1 MSWLDDVLASL
12 QQGGAPAMPNS
23 ALGPSPFPEPPKAYT
38 PAEEAE
44 LAAGAREA
52 AGQRLIRANQR
63 RPSGPFGVPDMNSA
77 GVQLALEQA
86 PPGTGVP
93 VAPGTEFQPFSIAP
107 PSLKM
112 AKEMAAPPPPAT
124 SQGGAPPAMMPPGS
138 VPGMPAGPGAP
149 SPPPPAATDV
159 SAARRGAPM
168 GPAPEMPG
176 APEKSFGDR
185 LRELAPHMA
194 GLAAGMT
201 GEGWGLAARVQ
212 AQQQALG
219 QTQQQA
225 NLTARALLA
234 RGAPAE
240 EVAAAVRSPELLK
253 AMISKYFET
262 GKPLVVGG
270 HVVREKPGGG
280 LEVLGDFS
288 KDEKKANPVVKEF
301 TNPDG
306 SVIQKQWNPDKSTW
320 DAIPGFEKPGP
331 KDKDRRLS
339 VSDITKLSDEGG
351 RLAQVQG
358 FQSTFKPEFGGWK
371 SNSIGD
377 LVNQA
382 GRNLPESVVGKN
394 AAASAEWWQGYDRF
408 KNTVRHELFGSAL
421 TKTESDAFMRADI
434 GPGMTPDQI
443 RKNLATQRRI
453 VEGAMRRKGK
463 GLIGSTYDKG
473 AIAAAYGVDPG
484 FFDQEDAPAPARG
497 GSVDIGGKKINW
509 SVN

>member
-12 QQGGAPAMPNS
+12 QQGGAPAAPNA
-23 ALGPSPFPEPPKAYT
+23 ALGPSPFPDPPKTYT
-38 PAEEAE
+38 PDEEAAM
-44 LAAGAREA
+44 AAAAREV
-52 AGQRLIRANQR
+52 AGQRMIRANQR
-63 RPSGPFGVPDMNSA
+63 RVNPFGVPDMNSA

-86 PPGTGVP
+86 PAGTGVP
-93 VAPGTEFQPFSIAP
+93 VAPGTQFQPFSIAP
-107 PSLKM
+107 PSLRM
-112 AKEMAAPPPPAT
+112 AKDMAAPPPPAPP
-124 SQGGAPPAMMPPGS
+124 QGGGVPNMLPPGAA
-138 VPGMPAGPGAP
+138 PGMPAGPGGAP
-149 SPPPPAATDV
+149 APVAPPTDV
-159 SAARRGAPM
+159 SAARREPVPAPM
-168 GPAPEMPG
+168 GIPA
-176 APEKSFGDR
+176 APEKSFGEKM
-185 LRELAPHMA
+185 RELSPHVL
-194 GLAAGMT
+194 GLASGLT
-201 GEGWGLAARVQ
+201 GEGWGQAAQ
-212 AQQQALG
+212 ISLLKQKQGEALQQQ
-219 QTQQQA
+219 

-240 EVAAAVRSPELLK
+240 DVAAAVRSPELLK
-253 AMISKYFET
+253 AMIGKYFET

-301 TNPDG
+301 TNTDG
-306 SVIQKQWNPDKSTW
+306 SVVQKQWNPDKSSW

-339 VSDITKLSDEGG
+339 VTDITKLSDEGG

-371 SNSIGD
+371 SNSVGD

-382 GRNLPESVVGKN
+382 GRNLPEGVVGKN
-394 AAASAEWWQGYDRF
+394 VAASAEWWQGYDRF

-434 GPGMTPDQI
+434 GPGMTPAQI
-443 RKNLATQRRI
+443 QKNLATQRRI

-484 FFDQEDAPAPARG
+484 FFDQEDTPAPARG
-497 GSVDIGGKKINW
+497 GTIDMGGQKINW

>member
-176 APEKSFGDR
+176 APEKSFGDK

-240 EVAAAVRSPELLK
+240 EVAAAVRSPEMLK

-288 KDEKKANPVVKEF
+288 KDEKAPAGFEKKADGTLHFIKGGPAD
-301 TNPDG
+301 PDYLREKG
-306 SVIQKQWNPDKSTW
+306 EKNAAPTGYRWVDPKDPDKGLV
-320 DAIPGFEKPGP
+320 AIPGGPGEKVTPEVSARLGLAKSFLGQLPDIKRDIEKGDATGP
-331 KDKDRRLS
+331 WDAAMAKAGVGRAGELRRQIESGAEAL
-339 VSDITKLSDEGG
+339 L
-351 RLAQVQG
+351 
-358 FQSTFKPEFGGWK
+358 
-371 SNSIGD
+371 
-377 LVNQA
+377 
-382 GRNLPESVVGKN
+382 RNLTGAGMGVSEAQKYVSRYELQPWDTTK
-394 AAASAEWWQGYDRF
+394 
-408 KNTVRHELFGSAL
+408 TVRSKLDQLERELQHTITEVEKGRSPVPSSRGSA
-421 TKTESDAFMRADI
+421 
-434 GPGMTPDQI
+434 
-443 RKNLATQRRI
+443 
-453 VEGAMRRKGK
+453 
-463 GLIGSTYDKG
+463 
-473 AIAAAYGVDPG
+473 
-484 FFDQEDAPAPARG
+484 APAAG
-497 GSVDIGGKKINW
+497 MVDIGGQKIKW